1 MALCFR
7 GHGFCAGTDHVKE
20 EKMEPQLVKLERKGQ
35 SRASIHLD
43 VDDTE
48 ELVRRLYLEHIGGR
62 MMDS

>member
-1 MALCFR
+1 MSRRKRWNHSL
-7 GHGFCAGTDHVKE
+7 
-20 EKMEPQLVKLERKGQ
+20 LKLERKGQ